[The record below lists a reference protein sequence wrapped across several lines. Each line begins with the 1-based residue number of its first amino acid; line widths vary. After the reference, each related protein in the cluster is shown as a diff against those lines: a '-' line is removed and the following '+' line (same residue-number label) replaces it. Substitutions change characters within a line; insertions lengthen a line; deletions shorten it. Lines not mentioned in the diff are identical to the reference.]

1 MSQDLE
7 ALRSRALE
15 QIARVEAQSVRL
27 GSPCGKG
34 EMLWH
39 RWGDGSKPPLVLF
52 HGGYGSWLHWFRNVL
67 PLSEHYTVFA
77 ADLPGLGES
86 APPPEPRDPHSM
98 GEVVARGL
106 ETVLPPGPFDLVAFS
121 YGAVM
126 GGLAAA
132 RLGDRVRS
140 FTLVGAGGLGLKRGH
155 MQDLV
160 AWKPDMSQEKL
171 AELHRRNLEIL
182 MVAHPETVDEVA
194 LYMQMTNTMR
204 AVVKSR
210 YISRTDLLAKTLPSI
225 KARLAGI
232 WGELDGT
239 THPYT
244 QERADLLRSVQPD
257 APFEVVPNSG
267 HWVQYETPEAFQE
280 TLLGILRSDGRA

>member
-1 MSQDLE
+1 MSQELE
-7 ALRSRALE
+7 ALRTRALE

-27 GSPCGKG
+27 GSPCGNG

-39 RWGDGSKPPLVLF
+39 RWGDGGKPPLVLF

-67 PLSEHYTVFA
+67 TLSEHYTVFA

-86 APPPEPRDPHSM
+86 APPPEPRDPHAM
-98 GEVVARGL
+98 GKVIAEGL
-106 ETVLPPGPFDLVAFS
+106 ETVLPSGSFDLVGFS

-126 GGLAAA
+126 AGHAASL
-132 RLGDRVRS
+132 LGERVRS
-140 FTLVGAGGLGLKRGH
+140 FTLVGAGGLGLKRGD

-160 AWKPDMSQEKL
+160 TWRPDMSPEKL

-182 MVAHPETVDEVA
+182 MVAHPETVDDVA

-210 YISRTDLLAKTLPSI
+210 YISRTASLAQVLPSV
-225 KARLAGI
+225 KAKLAGI

-244 QERADLLRSVQPD
+244 QERCDLLRSIQPD

-267 HWVQYETPEAFQE
+267 HWVQYETPAAFDT
-280 TLLGILRSDGRA
+280 TLLGILRGHG